1 MTDQPEQYRRVR
13 IVNCNPFPIHDR
25 QDGIPYSFL
34 PDKPVDVPP
43 EVAEHIFGF
52 PGDIEDMHRHM
63 AKRWGWNQPQ
73 HQEWGEDGLMVWQ
86 RMCARI
92 SVSVERYELRRVTDP
107 KAPIPAEEA
116 GDAQIFDPRPVGGPA
131 EDAPTTTRVGYGKRK
146 AKGWP
151 KGKKRGPARK
161 AQLGGQKPAQSDT
174 ILEIPD
180 ANLTIAG
187 EQ

>member
-13 IVNCNPFPIHDR
+13 IVNRNPFPIHDR

-52 PGDIEDMHRHM
+52 PGDVEDMHRHM
-63 AKRWGWNQPQ
+63 AKRWGWNQPM

-86 RMCARI
+86 RMCARVN
-92 SVSVERYELRRVTDP
+92 VSVERYELRRVTDP

-116 GDAQIFDPRPVGGPA
+116 GTAEIIDYHGGPA
-131 EDAPTTTRVGYGKRK
+131 EDAPTTTRVGFGKKRGVR
-146 AKGWP
+146 KGWP
-151 KGKKRGPARK
+151 KGKKRGARK
-161 AQLGGQKPAQSDT
+161 VQLGGQKPAAPDT
-174 ILEIPD
+174 VLEIAD
-180 ANLTIAG
+180 TNLTIAG
-187 EQ
+187 E